1 MNNTIVGNE
10 VDTITIKD
18 KIILD
23 FEELSF
29 QFKEKFNK
37 LEKINMDLRKQL
49 QSTNLGVVNE
59 NIIINDK
66 ILNT

>member
-1 MNNTIVGNE
+1 MYNTVVGNE
-10 VDTITIKD
+10 VQTIAIKD
-18 KIILD
+18 KIISD
-23 FEELSF
+23 FEESF
-29 QFKEKFNK
+29 QFKKKFNK
-37 LEKINMDLRKQL
+37 LEKNNMYLRKQL